1 MNEYL
6 YAKSLTEKTPLTSQ
20 DIGNKPSATLNLL
33 ARYYRDIGKT
43 NDEIKQLLDK
53 FLCDCLKN
61 NYESSKWVSTI
72 DYQVLKS
79 KKYGLKKVDK
89 VEITANEM
97 NVVNQLKNKSH
108 RKILFTM
115 LVISKFYNEVSENNN
130 NWVNLEYKQIFGLA
144 NVAMTIKNQALLVNE
159 LYKQNLISISRKV
172 GKPNIQVNFVDSK
185 SDSTKIVLTINRLW
199 NLGKEYLLYCGEN
212 YIRCEKCGDIIKNY
226 RNSNKYCKRCAKYQP
241 IVTKTLICCDCGK
254 AFEVDARNVKKIRC
268 DNCQNNQKNVKTK
281 ERVNKYRKIK
291 NNNVTLGFLN

>member
-1 MNEYL
+1 MEIIMNEYL
-6 YAKSLTEKTPLTSQ
+6 YAKLLTEKMPLTSQ

-61 NYESSKWVSTI
+61 NYEPSKWVSTI

-172 GKPNIQVNFVDSK
+172 GKPNIQVNFVESK

-226 RNSNKYCKRCAKYQP
+226 RNNNKYCRKCAKYQP
-241 IVTKTLICCDCGK
+241 MATKMKMCSSCGK
-254 AFEVDARNVKKIRC
+254 MFEINSM
-268 DNCQNNQKNVKTK
+268 NNQTKKCYECYTNYRKQCVKENVRNFRNKKTK
-281 ERVNKYRKIK
+281 
-291 NNNVTLGFLN
+291 